1 MAGCTQETDRP
12 HHLSL
17 GRRVKMAEEG
27 IPPGSKPDGRW
38 DLFYFFQR
46 VAEATPAATALV
58 AEDGETVSFGQLQGM
73 AEELDMLLRFNGVS
87 EGTPVMLVSE
97 VSPWAM
103 AALLAVIRVGG
114 VFIPNDP
121 TVPPRKRAEFLEMAG
136 IKHVLCQVSARII
149 YVGKSQSCMV

>member
-1 MAGCTQETDRP
+1 MPARGWGRGWGGVAECTQETDRP

-58 AEDGETVSFGQLQGM
+58 AEDGGTVSFGQLQGM
-73 AEELDMLLRFNGVS
+73 AEELDMLLRLDCCDSGRK
-87 EGTPVMLVSE
+87 EHD
-97 VSPWAM
+97 
-103 AALLAVIRVGG
+103 
-114 VFIPNDP
+114 DP
-121 TVPPRKRAEFLEMAG
+121 APSFHQKQLW
-136 IKHVLCQVSARII
+136 LCLD
-149 YVGKSQSCMV
+149 C